1 MAIKLDKIQE
11 EKHKELIAL
20 VNPLLEHLRANNYTF
35 LFVAGKDE
43 LCSRY
48 MEGTHTDL
56 HGILNGLA
64 KTHKGFCDVIL
75 EITR

>member
-1 MAIKLDKIQE
+1 MSQKLDKIQE

-20 VNPLLEHLRANNYTF
+20 VNPLLEHLRSNNYTF

-64 KTHKGFCDVIL
+64 KTNKGICDVIL
-75 EITR
+75 EITK